1 VGVVIQNKYNMD
13 NTQEPRELSSSAEF
27 TELRAGGKNDF
38 RRLRV
43 RYFLW
48 LAGLCMFLMFGYQH
62 ITAADS
68 LQHTKIT
75 RELLSVS
82 ASQAVFPHAEE
93 EDRRKLQ
100 FEGMFDVNPGG
111 AGNKH
116 KPHKRL
122 KGPDGMGGG
131 GGGGGGLGRI
141 GGGGGGGNVLSKQ
154 ANSLKRLNRPAALTQ
169 YVDEVLMGMDRYHM
183 WWTGH
188 TEEASALFRP
198 QEWAA
203 QTTHSEYKNAIFTVA
218 IMQGG
223 TQVHSILD
231 IGVSTLPPSVTLQRD

>member
-27 TELRAGGKNDF
+27 TELRVGVKNDF

-43 RYFLW
+43 RYFLL
-48 LAGLCMFLMFGYQH
+48 LAVSSMFLMFGYKH

-68 LQHTKIT
+68 LQT
-75 RELLSVS
+75 RIARELSVS
-82 ASQAVFPHAEE
+82 ISQAVVPPAEE
-93 EDRRKLQ
+93 VDRRKLQ

-111 AGNKH
+111 AGSKH